1 MPVLPTASKTTL
13 ALALLLP
20 LGLAACDSKEQE
32 KKAEIRP
39 VRVQQVKLD
48 QIDLRDQYAGEVK
61 ARIETALAFR
71 VGGKIVA
78 RDVDVGMRVRKGQTL
93 ARLDPTDLRI
103 QVDGAKSQLAAAQ
116 ADHDQAQTDLARYKQ
131 LRQTNVVS
139 QAELDRRSNNANVL
153 AARLD
158 QARSNLRAVENQLAY
173 ATLAADTDGVV
184 TGVSV
189 ETGQVV
195 TAGQTVVKVART
207 EEKDVVINVP
217 ENRLEEVK
225 QASEI
230 RISLWAQPELSYKGE
245 IREISPGVEAVTRTY
260 TVKITVAET
269 APNVQLGMTANVH
282 IRRET
287 LGKVVALP
295 LPALY
300 QKGGEPAMWLVDPA
314 TGSIALA
321 PVTVAAYHQQ
331 YVIVQS
337 GLKDGDVVVTAGVH
351 KLDPTQKVRIL
362 AENRR

>member
-1 MPVLPTASKTTL
+1 MTTL
-13 ALALLLP
+13 PKLSRSPWLAALILPLALV
-20 LGLAACDSKEQE
+20 ACDPKEGE

-39 VRVQQVKLD
+39 VRAQQVKLD

-71 VGGKIVA
+71 VGGKIVG
-78 RDVDVGMRVRKGQTL
+78 RDVDVGTRVRRGQVI

-103 QVDGAKSQLAAAQ
+103 QVDAAKSQLAAAQ

-139 QAELDRRSNNANVL
+139 QAELDRRTNNANVV

-158 QARSNLRAVENQLAY
+158 QARSNLRVVENQLAY

-184 TGVSV
+184 TAVAV

-195 TAGQTVVKVART
+195 TAGQTIVRVART
-207 EEKDVVINVP
+207 DEKDIVINVP

-225 QASEI
+225 QAGEI
-230 RISLWAQPELSYKGE
+230 RISLWAQPDLSYKGE
-245 IREISPGVEAVTRTY
+245 IREISPGVEAITRTY
-260 TVKITVAET
+260 TVKIAVGES

-287 LGKVVALP
+287 PGRVVALP

-300 QKGGEPAMWLVDPA
+300 QKDGKPAMWLVDPSS
-314 TGSIALA
+314 GSISLV
-321 PVTVAAYHQQ
+321 PVTIAAYHQQ
-331 YVIVQS
+331 FVIVQG
-337 GLKDGDVVVTAGVH
+337 GLKDGDMVVTAGVH

-362 AENRR
+362 AEKR

>member
-1 MPVLPTASKTTL
+1 MSPTRLHLSPLAAFVL
-13 ALALLLP
+13 ALPLAL
-20 LGLAACDSKEQE
+20 GACDSKQQE

-71 VGGKIVA
+71 VGGKIVS
-78 RDVDVGMRVRKGQTL
+78 RDVDVGSRVRKGQTL
-93 ARLDPTDLRI
+93 AKLDPTDLRI
-103 QVDGAKSQLAAAQ
+103 QVDAARSQLAAAQ
-116 ADHDQAQTDLARYKQ
+116 ADHDQAQTDLARYRQ

-139 QAELDRRSNNANVL
+139 QADLDRRTNNANVL

-158 QARSNLRAVENQLAY
+158 QARSNLKGVENQLAY

-184 TGVSV
+184 TAVAM

-207 EEKDVVINVP
+207 EEKDVVISVP
-217 ENRLEEVK
+217 ENRLDEIRQATEV
-225 QASEI
+225 
-230 RISLWAQPELSYKGE
+230 RISLWAQPDLSHKGE

-260 TVKITVAET
+260 TVKVSVGD
-269 APNVQLGMTANVH
+269 APNMQLGMTANVH
-282 IRRET
+282 VRRET
-287 LGKVVALP
+287 KDKVVALP

-300 QKGGEPAMWLVDPA
+300 QKGDKAAMWVVDPA
-314 TGSIALA
+314 SGSIALT

-331 YVIVQS
+331 HVIVDS
-337 GLKDGDVVVTAGVH
+337 GLKDGDIVVTAGVH